1 MDSIL
6 FILMLFCLVYV
17 AAWYMGN
24 DIRGADGEWGLL
36 GVAGKKDDSA
46 DDDAPKYNEK
56 EPHTALGKRI
66 FKAQQAATR
75 GAPESGSSSY
85 KLKTTS
91 GRFREK
97 GSGAYVSRGDL
108 PRYGERPAG
117 RSPDKSPSGKPSK
130 D

>member
-97 GSGAYVSRGDL
+97 GSGAYVSRADL

-117 RSPDKSPSGKPSK
+117 RAPDKSPPGKPSK